1 MPRRWTSTWLTGKRK
16 QKSTNLATLANAEN
30 FALVNRLVDWLA
42 DVEEKK
48 LGERKAKEKAEAK
61 VGTLAEKITVCKSRH
76 LATYCPW
83 WRLTRKPDTSLQAR
97 AGRVQHTWPNI
108 RQRGRFSLWRTH

>member
-1 MPRRWTSTWLTGKRK
+1 MAS
-16 QKSTNLATLANAEN
+16 LANAEN

-61 VGTLAEKITVCKSRH
+61 VGTLAEKITVCKSTH

-83 WRLTRKPDTSLQAR
+83 WRLTRNRDTTVQAKTERGPHPWPIVSRGEDLVFGQHINGQATRLQCQDA
-97 AGRVQHTWPNI
+97 
-108 RQRGRFSLWRTH
+108 